1 MAINAAAAHTMYA
14 VYHSTRPAPDPA
26 IERGLTA
33 AGFQL
38 QHTKT
43 IAATLDAIKTH
54 LAHRADGLILAA
66 EVQSG
71 AIPLLM
77 LLEEQMLDVPSSLL
91 LDLTGE
97 DIRMPVQALQYDV
110 EEYLLASDPD
120 LHREARARVLAERVI
135 MNQLPASN
143 PASVFAF
150 PKPMAVP
157 TTALSGLAHAFV
169 NGNGL
174 HAESTAQLEA
184 TGSPNP
190 DLAWD
195 PVAHV
200 IHSGEVQLRLSPI
213 QARIFDRLWTH
224 RNATVTMKE
233 LVAAVLLKSDIDVD
247 EGVRLLR
254 PHLVRLRSKL
264 ESCPDLAH
272 RIINVRGNGY
282 MMI

>member
-1 MAINAAAAHTMYA
+1 MNA
-14 VYHSTRPAPDPA
+14 VYLSIRSSPDPA
-26 IERGLTA
+26 IERALGA
-33 AGFQL
+33 AGFQI

-43 IAATLDAIKTH
+43 ITATLEIVKSHNAYP
-54 LAHRADGLILAA
+54 ADGLLLVA

-77 LLEEQMLDVPSSLL
+77 LLEEQTLDVPPTLL
-91 LDLTGE
+91 LDLVGD
-97 DIRMPVQALQYDV
+97 DIRLPVQALQYDV

-120 LHREARARVLAERVI
+120 IQREARARVLAERVI
-135 MNQLPASN
+135 MNHH
-143 PASVFAF
+143 
-150 PKPMAVP
+150 PM
-157 TTALSGLAHAFV
+157 TANVRSAIPVLNGYAPVHL
-169 NGNGL
+169 NGNG
-174 HAESTAQLEA
+174 HFAHHEAAESISDLE
-184 TGSPNP
+184 
-190 DLAWD
+190 WD

-200 IHSGEVQLRLSPI
+200 IHTGATQLRLSPI

-224 RNATVTMKE
+224 RNSTVTMKE
-233 LVAAVLLKSDIDVD
+233 LVTAVLLRTDMDVE

-264 ESCPDLAH
+264 ESCPELAR